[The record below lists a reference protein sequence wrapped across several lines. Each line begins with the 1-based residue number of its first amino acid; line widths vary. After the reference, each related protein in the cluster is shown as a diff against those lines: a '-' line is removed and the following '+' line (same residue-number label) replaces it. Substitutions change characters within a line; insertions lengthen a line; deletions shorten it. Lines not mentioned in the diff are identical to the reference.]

1 MSRLDNTRR
10 CPLAPHCEAC
20 GDAGDLT
27 IVTARTEV
35 GVPCLTLCQRCREQG
50 RAPAWPLPEAV
61 RRVLH
66 HCTHLRITVDEMA
79 ELLRREN
86 QPPT

>member
-27 IVTARTEV
+27 VVTPRTEV
-35 GVPCLTLCQRCREQG
+35 GVPCLTLCQRCRVLG
-50 RAPAWPLPEAV
+50 RTPAWPLPEAV

-66 HCTHLRITVDEMA
+66 HCAHLRITVDEMA
-79 ELLRREN
+79 ELIRREEAG
-86 QPPT
+86 